1 MDSLQKKFREGTDE
15 LGYFLK
21 RVGRIW
27 IYDELKFLGIEPEC
41 LTGRFRS
48 KSLPILLDFCA
59 SDPMYH
65 IISCQNLRMHNK
77 YIADAN
83 GYYLADGDNDPSL
96 EVDLLGG
103 LSKNEFLQVG
113 QTVFAPVFR
122 DIKGR
127 G

>member
-41 LTGRFRS
+41 LTGRFS
-48 KSLPILLDFCA
+48 SQSQALLLDFCA
-59 SDPMYH
+59 SDPTYH
-65 IISCQNLRMHNK
+65 IISCQNLRMYNK
-77 YIADAN
+77 YIPDAN
-83 GYYLADGDNDPSL
+83 GYYLADGDKDPAL
-96 EVDLLGG
+96 EYDVLGG
-103 LSKNEFLQVG
+103 LSKDEFLQIG
-113 QTVFAPVFR
+113 QTMFSPVFR
-122 DIKGR
+122 DIKSR